1 MDCLL
6 RISKMIYKKHY
17 HEASLKF
24 PETLNKLRT
33 SEAWFPPK
41 NRNGEPQ
48 KKIARSYVKRKVYQ
62 LSNVWAWN
70 RKKIEASKTGIL
82 KNKKEC
88 LSLKRGGSY
97 TAEYRNW
104 PTFSTGFGNI
114 DNIFADFRKQEYCRS
129 LEFSILKD
137 GIRQWYIS
145 LNSVYVQ

>member
-17 HEASLKF
+17 HEAPLKF

-70 RKKIEASKTGIL
+70 RKKIGTSKTGIL

-88 LSLKRGGSY
+88 LSLKRGG
-97 TAEYRNW
+97 
-104 PTFSTGFGNI
+104 GFLYGGIQKLTYFLN
-114 DNIFADFRKQEYCRS
+114 
-129 LEFSILKD
+129 
-137 GIRQWYIS
+137 GIRKHWQYFCWFQKARI
-145 LNSVYVQ
+145 LSVIGI